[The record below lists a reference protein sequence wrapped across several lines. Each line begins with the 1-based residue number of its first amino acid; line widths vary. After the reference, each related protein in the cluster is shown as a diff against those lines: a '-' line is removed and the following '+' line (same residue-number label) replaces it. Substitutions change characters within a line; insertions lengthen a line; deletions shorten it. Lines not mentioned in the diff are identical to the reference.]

1 MAHHA
6 TATKLA
12 LSNLNKDLKKKTD
25 SFQNRELISR
35 KILMMEAD
43 STVPFKAPSLPI
55 PKVHVSLEDDA
66 PVINAELVD
75 KTAAAIMPDE
85 GPHSPCESEGKM
97 SIVHPELHYT
107 PPPWAAVPEP
117 GLGYKLEVVK
127 NGTIVGCFDLDIR
140 KHSTFIVIGRLPNCD
155 VVLDHPSIS
164 RYHCILQY
172 GDDPMDRS
180 GKGWHMY
187 DMGSTHG
194 SKANKKKVP
203 AKQYM
208 RIMVGFVLQFG
219 GSTRLLSLL
228 GPSTDCEAEW
238 ECSPSEM
245 REKMHKKILE
255 SKLAAAAKRELE
267 EEKAKEAES
276 SDGIDWG
283 MGFDEDTTP
292 GIELEMDDHL
302 MEDREQY
309 YQADPKKALAKF
321 FEREGF
327 DMNFQLTEQ
336 GSGHTHKWLCTIELP
351 IEINGVDRTYTAQ
364 AIVST
369 SKKDAQVQCALE
381 ACRILDS
388 YGVLRS
394 SNSKARMKRK
404 ELEEN
409 DFYDEDDDE
418 YLDRTGQ
425 IEKQREKRMM
435 WAKNK
440 SGEKTEKKSTYES
453 LCKELEETRE
463 NIAKLKAKLDEIHA
477 AHTSTNTGDSLDD
490 YCRQLNEGHGVV
502 LDMKAK
508 TETSQLR
515 QKLVALT
522 HDAQRLEKL
531 VKIAKPVALPELKV
545 AGTNTSGVD
554 KQAFLRKMMM
564 VGRKKATETKS
575 AAEEGTSMKGPAGMP
590 SSSEVF
596 KPEVEADDEVDEHVP
611 VPSTAADVKTQ
622 QPAKDNE
629 SESKRLLESSETN
642 QPSSHEMSRKIGKE
656 PRSKKQSCE
665 EEMEPQP
672 APVAFRTDE
681 QISEEISSISS
692 SPASEKRSSNEEKVE
707 GSPLLS
713 DTLEQSALGEK
724 SPGSAQRA
732 EKRSLSGEGD
742 TSETTKKKR
751 RVRVRV
757 NRTSVDASDAYG
769 AGVDDDR
776 YATWLPPDNQSG
788 DGKTALNAKF
798 EGRY

>member
-1 MAHHA
+1 
-6 TATKLA
+6 
-12 LSNLNKDLKKKTD
+12 
-25 SFQNRELISR
+25 
-35 KILMMEAD
+35 
-43 STVPFKAPSLPI
+43 
-55 PKVHVSLEDDA
+55 
-66 PVINAELVD
+66 
-75 KTAAAIMPDE
+75 
-85 GPHSPCESEGKM
+85 
-97 SIVHPELHYT
+97 
-107 PPPWAAVPEP
+107 
-117 GLGYKLEVVK
+117 
-127 NGTIVGCFDLDIR
+127 
-140 KHSTFIVIGRLPNCD
+140 
-155 VVLDHPSIS
+155 
-164 RYHCILQY
+164 
-172 GDDPMDRS
+172 MDRT
-180 GKGWHMY
+180 GKGWHIY

-255 SKLAAAAKRELE
+255 SKLAMAARKELE
-267 EEKAKEAES
+267 AEKAKEAEAS
-276 SDGIDWG
+276 EGIDWG
-283 MGFDEDTTP
+283 MGFDEDYTP
-292 GIELEMDDHL
+292 GVELEMDGHL

-309 YQADPKKALAKF
+309 YEADPKKALAKF

-327 DMNFQLTEQ
+327 DMKFELTEQ

-381 ACRILDS
+381 ACRVLDS

-394 SNSKARMKRK
+394 SNAKARAKRN

-425 IEKQREKRMM
+425 IERQREKRMM

-440 SGEKTEKKSTYES
+440 AGERTEKKSTYES

-463 NIAKLKAKLDEIHA
+463 NIAKLKTKLDEIHT

-502 LDMKAK
+502 PDMKAK

-564 VGRKKATETKS
+564 VGRKKVNESKPVAG
-575 AAEEGTSMKGPAGMP
+575 EEGSSMKGPAGMP
-590 SSSEVF
+590 SSSEPF
-596 KPEVEADDEVDEHVP
+596 KPEVEADDEADKNMTDV
-611 VPSTAADVKTQ
+611 STASSATELERR
-622 QPAKDNE
+622 QPAEREVIAKEGE
-629 SESKRLLESSETN
+629 SQRSVEASETS
-642 QPSSHEMSRKIGKE
+642 QPVNNEASSRSDQDHKPKKHSCKE
-656 PRSKKQSCE
+656 E
-665 EEMEPQP
+665 VETQP
-672 APVAFRTDE
+672 APVASRADE
-681 QISEEISSISS
+681 QISEEISLESPQGLKSDTRARHEVKADEPQSS
-692 SPASEKRSSNEEKVE
+692 SRAAPDDMSSEGTHERKV
-707 GSPLLS
+707 G
-713 DTLEQSALGEK
+713 
-724 SPGSAQRA
+724 
-732 EKRSLSGEGD
+732 KRSLSGEVRLQM
-742 TSETTKKKR
+742 KQLR
-751 RVRVRV
+751 RNDVI
-757 NRTSVDASDAYG
+757 
-769 AGVDDDR
+769 DDDR